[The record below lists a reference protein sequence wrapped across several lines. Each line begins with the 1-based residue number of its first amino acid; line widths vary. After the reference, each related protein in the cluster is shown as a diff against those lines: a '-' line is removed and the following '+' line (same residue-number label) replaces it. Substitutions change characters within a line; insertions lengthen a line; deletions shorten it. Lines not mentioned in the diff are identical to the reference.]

1 MAGSAPGGA
10 GDGSPP
16 RPSRARSASGTAA
29 TNASGGR
36 RSSPRVRRRAVAGRA
51 ASSPGVNPPA
61 PPGADPAIESLLA
74 FRRGA
79 LLQCYETPRAEARAR
94 AEVHAVLFVDGDGR
108 AADVRVASAPADAP
122 LEACVREAIEA
133 WEFPASD
140 GGYSGPFLVRQAFD
154 AAPGPTPGFAVPGG
168 LRPAL
173 RDPGCVERGLRVPA
187 ELRGGVGEI
196 AVKLAVD
203 AAGRPALVHALS
215 PAPEPLVDAVAA
227 AVRACP
233 WSAGGDAEGRPV
245 PLWTTLTVRLAGR

>member
-1 MAGSAPGGA
+1 VFVAAVPEA
-10 GDGSPP
+10 L
-16 RPSRARSASGTAA
+16 RARLGL
-29 TNASGGR
+29 GGDP
-36 RSSPRVRRRAVAGRA
+36 S
-51 ASSPGVNPPA
+51 PA